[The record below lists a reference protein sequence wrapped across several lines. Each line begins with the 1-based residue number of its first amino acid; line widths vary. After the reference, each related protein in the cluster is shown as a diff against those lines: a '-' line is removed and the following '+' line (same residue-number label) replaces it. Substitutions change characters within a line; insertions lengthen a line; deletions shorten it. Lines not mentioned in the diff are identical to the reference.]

1 MPEHGGAPTDDDL
14 IRAIRD
20 GSAAPD
26 GWRTLLG
33 RHQPRLLAVCT
44 AMVGRDAAADVCQSA
59 LLNIVRGLAGFD
71 FQSGFGTWSTRITIN
86 ACLSYRR
93 SEKIRRTESLSP
105 YSPSDAEP
113 GPPEPGAASR
123 GPRGDWRPVEP
134 GAEERIQSSEL
145 SGLLTRALATLDAER
160 RAILVL
166 RDVRGLDY
174 SQIAS
179 VLGLAE
185 GTVKSRLFR
194 AREALKTA
202 VEQLASETTTP
213 GNADPD

>member
-1 MPEHGGAPTDDDL
+1 
-14 IRAIRD
+14 
-20 GSAAPD
+20 
-26 GWRTLLG
+26 
-33 RHQPRLLAVCT
+33 
-44 AMVGRDAAADVCQSA
+44 MVGRDAAADVCQSA

-179 VLGLAE
+179 VLGIAE